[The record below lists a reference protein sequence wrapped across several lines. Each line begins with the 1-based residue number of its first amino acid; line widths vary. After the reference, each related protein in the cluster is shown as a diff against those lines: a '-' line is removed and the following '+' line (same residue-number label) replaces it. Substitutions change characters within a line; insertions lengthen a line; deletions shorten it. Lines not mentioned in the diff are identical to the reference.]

1 MEDGQVR
8 FSAKLKAVT
17 VKDNGTVVQL
27 EPDGYVTPEDI
38 ADLYRM
44 RGKTV
49 AVALVDPDQPL
60 PLEYEEEPEGYDV
73 APAPDDGWL
82 ALP

>member
-1 MEDGQVR
+1 MTDGQVR
-8 FSAKLKAVT
+8 FSAKLKAINA
-17 VKDNGTVVQL
+17 KDNGTAIQL

-49 AVALVDPDQPL
+49 AVVLVDPDQPL
-60 PLEYEEEPEGYDV
+60 PLEYEEEAPEEHD
-73 APAPDDGWL
+73 ADGWL

>member
-1 MEDGQVR
+1 MTDGQVR
-8 FSAKLKAVT
+8 FSAKLKGVT

-60 PLEYEEEPEGYDV
+60 PLEYDTEPDEEPEQD
-73 APAPDDGWL
+73 ADGWL